1 MLRFGDEEVL
11 LAAPPLLPAL
21 GRAVL
26 PFVAAWPAAEPPQC
40 MRDSAQARAGRAQL
54 REARRSTVHVSAP
67 AFPARSW
74 SEGGAGE
81 AHQHV
86 DVAARSATQRFDA
99 EIAAEDAVRRKHRE
113 KRLAAAAAAVA
124 SVVDANASVAPLQS
138 HITTGVPISQPA
150 SEQIAEAA
158 PDQHQHQLERARAV
172 SSERV
177 RRAAETRRLSVLE
190 AALASPDAK
199 LADAESLGALR
210 TAAARARLSRV
221 LTARAWWPEACTMAV
236 PAQTTRRAGR

>member
-1 MLRFGDEEVL
+1 MKYTASCEVGIPTKSGTRRCSSLLHMLRFGDEEVL

-99 EIAAEDAVRRKHRE
+99 EIAVSYTH
-113 KRLAAAAAAVA
+113 LTL
-124 SVVDANASVAPLQS
+124 P
-138 HITTGVPISQPA
+138 TTMWV
-150 SEQIAEAA
+150 
-158 PDQHQHQLERARAV
+158 
-172 SSERV
+172 
-177 RRAAETRRLSVLE
+177 
-190 AALASPDAK
+190 
-199 LADAESLGALR
+199 
-210 TAAARARLSRV
+210 
-221 LTARAWWPEACTMAV
+221 
-236 PAQTTRRAGR
+236 

>member
-1 MLRFGDEEVL
+1 MRAVKYKIGDEEGSSLSTYAMLPFGDEEVL

-40 MRDSAQARAGRAQL
+40 MRDSEQARAGRAQL

-99 EIAAEDAVRRKHRE
+99 CLLYTCPSPR
-113 KRLAAAAAAVA
+113 
-124 SVVDANASVAPLQS
+124 
-138 HITTGVPISQPA
+138 
-150 SEQIAEAA
+150 
-158 PDQHQHQLERARAV
+158 DQRGSRMP
-172 SSERV
+172 SS
-177 RRAAETRRLSVLE
+177 A
-190 AALASPDAK
+190 
-199 LADAESLGALR
+199 
-210 TAAARARLSRV
+210 
-221 LTARAWWPEACTMAV
+221 
-236 PAQTTRRAGR
+236 

>member
-113 KRLAAAAAAVA
+113 KRLAAAAA
-124 SVVDANASVAPLQS
+124 L
-138 HITTGVPISQPA
+138 
-150 SEQIAEAA
+150 
-158 PDQHQHQLERARAV
+158 L
-172 SSERV
+172 
-177 RRAAETRRLSVLE
+177 
-190 AALASPDAK
+190 
-199 LADAESLGALR
+199 
-210 TAAARARLSRV
+210 
-221 LTARAWWPEACTMAV
+221 
-236 PAQTTRRAGR
+236 

>member
-40 MRDSAQARAGRAQL
+40 MRDSEQARAGRAQL

-86 DVAARSATQRFDA
+86 DVAARSATQRFFMVPRRWTN
-99 EIAAEDAVRRKHRE
+99 IASSSIRRMKTSLNPH
-113 KRLAAAAAAVA
+113 
-124 SVVDANASVAPLQS
+124 S
-138 HITTGVPISQPA
+138 T
-150 SEQIAEAA
+150 
-158 PDQHQHQLERARAV
+158 
-172 SSERV
+172 RV
-177 RRAAETRRLSVLE
+177 F
-190 AALASPDAK
+190 
-199 LADAESLGALR
+199 
-210 TAAARARLSRV
+210 LSR
-221 LTARAWWPEACTMAV
+221 LHS
-236 PAQTTRRAGR
+236 